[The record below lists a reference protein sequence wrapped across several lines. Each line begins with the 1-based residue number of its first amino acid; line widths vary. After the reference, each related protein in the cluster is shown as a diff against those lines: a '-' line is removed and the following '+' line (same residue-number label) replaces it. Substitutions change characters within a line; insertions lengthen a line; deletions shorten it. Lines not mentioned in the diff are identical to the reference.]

1 MNIRP
6 YKPEDYE
13 KVGSWWAVTTGEI
26 IPLNLYGPKW
36 SYVAEEEGQPVACVS
51 LLLTNSPEFA
61 YFNALVGNPQSDN
74 RAEAVELLI
83 NTLEDEA
90 KILGFKRVFLFAEN
104 DKMINYYQAKEF
116 KKVKSLTCLSKE
128 L

>member
-1 MNIRP
+1 VQIRP

-26 IPLNLYGPKW
+26 ILPTLYNSKW
-36 SYVAEEEGQPVACVS
+36 SYVVELDNAPVACVS

-61 YFNALVGNPQSDN
+61 YLNALVGDPQCDH
-74 RAEAVELLI
+74 RAEAVELLM
-83 NTLEDEA
+83 NTLEEEA
-90 KILGFKRVFLFAEN
+90 KILGFKRILLFAEN
-104 DKMINYYQAKEF
+104 DKLINYYQAKNF
-116 KKVKSLTCLSKE
+116 KKTKNLTCLSKE